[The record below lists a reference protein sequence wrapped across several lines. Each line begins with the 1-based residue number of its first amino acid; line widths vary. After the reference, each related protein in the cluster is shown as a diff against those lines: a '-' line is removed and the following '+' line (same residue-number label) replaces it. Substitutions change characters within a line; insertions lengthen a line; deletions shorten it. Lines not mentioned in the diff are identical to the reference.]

1 MLYETN
7 DNENLKLQCT
17 NYITEIKNYKE
28 LEMKKR
34 DTLLICLNKISDFI
48 DKLQDVKDSD
58 KLFSVLENIKK
69 ALDASSD
76 NIKLLD
82 VLQKEIKEILTQIN
96 LEKTVEI
103 QKFNNIYDEN
113 NSKIKSNDLN
123 VEDFFGYYI
132 EFCNFNVSDAM
143 TETVKTENIID
154 KIEELEPTKDEEE
167 IKDNNSLIISEKKG
181 KVILPYTVEEL
192 KFTLERNKD
201 KYNNY
206 KDIIETKYTVP
217 LSRYKNAVIARFRE
231 AFNLMKYKE
240 NASLV
245 KCLDLAL
252 ELAWNN
258 LLNPAVITA
267 CKNLDQLD
275 IYLDY
280 LSTNEIEK
288 FNIFDVK
295 YEIAPMKKI

>member
-17 NYITEIKNYKE
+17 NYITEIKNHKE

-82 VLQKEIKEILTQIN
+82 ILQKEIEEILTQIN

-132 EFCNFNVSDAM
+132 EFCNFNVSDAI

-206 KDIIETKYTVP
+206 KDIIETKY
-217 LSRYKNAVIARFRE
+217 
-231 AFNLMKYKE
+231 
-240 NASLV
+240 
-245 KCLDLAL
+245 
-252 ELAWNN
+252 
-258 LLNPAVITA
+258 
-267 CKNLDQLD
+267 
-275 IYLDY
+275 
-280 LSTNEIEK
+280 
-288 FNIFDVK
+288 
-295 YEIAPMKKI
+295 

>member
-1 MLYETN
+1 M
-7 DNENLKLQCT
+7 
-17 NYITEIKNYKE
+17 
-28 LEMKKR
+28 
-34 DTLLICLNKISDFI
+34 NKISDFI

-82 VLQKEIKEILTQIN
+82 ILQKEIEEILTQIN

-132 EFCNFNVSDAM
+132 EFCNFNVSDAI